1 MSVGVM
7 KGGDKHWVGSGTTNV
22 KFRNLDSW
30 NYKKSVSFPM
40 ILFFVYYETVN
51 QVLNRRLIYECRCDE
66 RV

>member
-40 ILFFVYYETVN
+40 ILFFVYYETVK
-51 QVLNRRLIYECRCDE
+51 QEL
-66 RV
+66 